1 MSRLHLMS
9 VYVAVVDAEGF
20 AGGARKLH
28 MSPPAVT
35 RAVAA
40 LEERLGVKL
49 LNRTTR
55 YVRMTEAGQKYY
67 EDAKR
72 IIALA
77 DEADDAAL
85 GINAEPRGQLT
96 VTAPVLFG
104 RMYVMPGIVEYL
116 RRYPAVE
123 VNALFVDRVVNML
136 EEGVDMA
143 IRIGDLPDSSYRALR
158 VGAVRRVV
166 CASPDYLAA
175 RGIPQTPEDL
185 PAHDIILARG
195 VNPANEMRFLRDGQP
210 VTVKLQPLL
219 SISDNNSAAYAA
231 MAGLG
236 ITRLLSY
243 QIAEPLQTG
252 KLKTVLSEFESPPV
266 PIHILH
272 REGRHSSAKIRSF
285 VDMMAER
292 LRAELSL
299 N

>member
-1 MSRLHLMS
+1 MDRLHLMS
-9 VYVAVVDAEGF
+9 VYVAVVEAEGF

-77 DEADDAAL
+77 DEADNAAL

-96 VTAPVLFG
+96 VTASVLFG
-104 RMYVMPGIVEYL
+104 RLYVMPGIIEYL
-116 RRYPAVE
+116 RRYPTVE

-136 EEGVDMA
+136 EEGVDVA
-143 IRIGDLPDSSYRALR
+143 IRIAELPDSSYRALR
-158 VGAVRRVV
+158 IGSVRRVL
-166 CASPDYLAA
+166 CASPDYLAEH
-175 RGIPQTPEDL
+175 GIPQTPDDL
-185 PAHDIILARG
+185 SKHRIILARG
-195 VNPANEMRFLRDGQP
+195 LNPNNEIRFLQGGLPQM
-210 VTVKLQPLL
+210 VKLQPVL
-219 SISDNNSAAYAA
+219 SVSDNDSAASAA

-252 KLKTVLSEFESPPV
+252 KLKVVLSEFESPPV
-266 PIHILH
+266 PVHILH
-272 REGRHSSAKIRSF
+272 REGRHSSAKVRSF
-285 VDMMAER
+285 VDLMAER
-292 LRAELSL
+292 LRTELSL